1 MLEVCADV
9 NAALSEVPQVTMAAV
24 GGACLAGGVQLAA
37 SCDLVLAHEGA
48 SFCLP
53 GVRSPGGFC
62 HTPAVAAGARLAPHK
77 ALELALL
84 GSEICAAEAARI
96 GLVNSVVV
104 ASEWPTAVDRSA
116 DQLARTFSKSVADG
130 KRTFYRQLAE
140 KSLRDRYALATDAM
154 AASLAGLPGEH
165 AGIPGARR
173 EEVTD
178 TAAARIHFAYTYVW
192 RCRAPRPAR
201 APRGYCVVS
210 CVNLMK
216 FLSPTTGERR
226 PLRLESTCVRHWH
239 CLPIHRCQ
247 LYEVC
252 VWSVSL
258 CVVACVGRGSI
269 SVCVCVCVVVR
280 RRPYEVCGRVWAR
293 GERLCT

>member
-84 GSEICAAEAARI
+84 GSEIGAAEAARI
-96 GLVNSVVV
+96 GLVNSVVA
-104 ASEWPTAVDRSA
+104 ASEWPTAVDRTA

-140 KSLRDRYALATDAM
+140 RSLRDRYALATDAM
-154 AASLAGLPGEH
+154 VGMFSSP
-165 AGIPGARR
+165 
-173 EEVTD
+173 
-178 TAAARIHFAYTYVW
+178 AYQESM
-192 RCRAPRPAR
+192 RA
-201 APRGYCVVS
+201 
-210 CVNLMK
+210 
-216 FLSPTTGERR
+216 FL
-226 PLRLESTCVRHWH
+226 
-239 CLPIHRCQ
+239 
-247 LYEVC
+247 
-252 VWSVSL
+252 
-258 CVVACVGRGSI
+258 
-269 SVCVCVCVVVR
+269 
-280 RRPYEVCGRVWAR
+280 AR
-293 GERLCT
+293 GGKK